1 MKEKKGSKLLKKKA
15 VRQNVNEELQEINKS
30 SSDYI
35 ESIYS
40 RNKTMSY
47 VEEDGE
53 TVEYEEVVLK
63 LRHNENQV
71 YLLQYV
77 LDKNEEKT
85 WLTGSKD
92 T

>member
-1 MKEKKGSKLLKKKA
+1 MKEKKGSKLLKKKT